1 MAAREGR
8 APLARRAAIYG
19 VVGLAA
25 IAGVAM
31 WSGAGPHRGTGAAGD
46 APDAA
51 AVGGV
56 AAAAPQA

>member
-25 IAGVAM
+25 IAGAAM

-51 AVGGV
+51 AV
-56 AAAAPQA
+56 